1 MLRNGLNNVALVIT
15 HKPMRKRV
23 YICASLAILL
33 AIGCNKIKSL
43 TNISVDVPFNESLTL
58 SALPDTNI
66 TIPSHGYPLSLP
78 KISVTTNSQQY
89 ISQNNTSSDKVNSVT
104 LKSITMQVTNPTN
117 GNFNFLDTIKI
128 FISADSL
135 PEQLLAY
142 DYNVTR
148 NQNQIKL
155 TSANL
160 DIKTYFLK
168 PTMSLRVYTNLDSVL
183 KKSEQ
188 VNINTDFTLAANP
201 LN

>member
-1 MLRNGLNNVALVIT
+1 M
-15 HKPMRKRV
+15 KKRA
-23 YICASLAILL
+23 YICASAVAL

-43 TNISVDVPFNESLTL
+43 TNINVDVPFNESLTIP
-58 SALPDTNI
+58 ALADTSI
-66 TIPSHGYPLSLP
+66 TIPPKGYPLSLP
-78 KISVTTNSQQY
+78 KISVATNSQQY

-104 LKSITMQVTNPTN
+104 LKSLTMQVTNPVN

-142 DYNVTR
+142 DYNVPR
-148 NQNQIKL
+148 NKNQITL
-155 TSANL
+155 TSANI

-183 KKSEQ
+183 KKSEE
-188 VNINTDFTLAANP
+188 VNINADFNLAANP